1 MPNLSISQLPELLAT
16 GLTTTAEFAV
26 AQSGVTYRIKNENL
40 SPFSPVYGLFT
51 QTGTSTTVSG
61 TSEQSIINGGT
72 GYLTVGPN
80 QFKVGDTFHVV
91 IRGHLSNNNDNMTI
105 RVKGGSGSTI
115 LADTGSINYNTSAD
129 NVLMSLDIYFIIQS
143 IGGAGSAQILTKGCL
158 NTVKNS
164 NFTTN
169 GYVFETVNNTTFD
182 TTISNSLDVTWQF
195 DATDAS
201 TYMYS
206 EFFTLVKLY

>member
-1 MPNLSISQLPELLAT
+1 MPNLPISSLPELASSA
-16 GLTTTAEFAV
+16 LTINAEFAV
-26 AQSGVTYRIKNENL
+26 AQGGTTYKIKNGNL
-40 SPFSPVYGLFT
+40 SPYPTVYGLFT

-80 QFKVGDTFHVV
+80 QFKVGDTFHAV

-105 RVKGGSGSTI
+105 RVKGGSGSTT

-182 TTISNSLDVTWQF
+182 TTISNNLDVTWQF

>member
-1 MPNLSISQLPELLAT
+1 MPNLPISQLPELLAT

-182 TTISNSLDVTWQF
+182 TRISNNLDVTWQF

-201 TYMYS
+201 TYVYS
-206 EFFTLVKLY
+206 DFFTLVKLY

>member
-1 MPNLSISQLPELLAT
+1 MPNLPISQLPELLAT

-26 AQSGVTYRIKNENL
+26 AQAGVTYRIKNENL

-51 QTGTSTTVSG
+51 QTGTRTTVSG

-72 GYLTVGPN
+72 GYLTVGAN
-80 QFKVGDTFHVV
+80 QFKVGDTFHAV

-105 RVKGGSGSTI
+105 RVKGGGGSTI

-129 NVLMSLDIYFIIQS
+129 NVLLSLDIYFIIQS
-143 IGGAGSAQILTKGCL
+143 IGSAGSAQMLTKGYL
-158 NTVKNS
+158 TTIKPS
-164 NFTTN
+164 NFSVN
-169 GYVFETVNNTTFD
+169 GYAFETTNNTTFD
-182 TTISNSLDVTWQF
+182 TTVSNTLDVTWQF

-201 TYMYS
+201 TYVYS
-206 EFFTLVKLY
+206 DFFTLVKLY